1 MVESLL
7 LSWILTVLFTA
18 TAAWCAF
25 SATRPAL
32 RPSDRLSSVSHLVMS
47 LLMIAMTWPWGMSVP
62 ATPQV
67 VLFSV
72 ATVWFVALTALRVPC
87 AHGYGSPRLAHLHHA
102 VMSAAMVWM
111 VAMMPLLMLGASD
124 SGGGHHH
131 HSMGVGG
138 GAGVLA
144 APAAAETT
152 PGAVVAISAVLAA
165 FLVLSSVAWI
175 STAVDTARH
184 TLNTADTTGS
194 PADPRATRLALDSA
208 CHGAMSIGMGAM
220 LFAML

>member
-7 LSWILTVLFTA
+7 LSWVLTVLFA
-18 TAAWCAF
+18 VTAAWCAY

-32 RPSDRLSSVSHLVMS
+32 LPRDRLSSVSHLVMS
-47 LLMIAMTWPWGMSVP
+47 LLMIAMVWPWGMSVP
-62 ATPQV
+62 ATPQI
-67 VLFSV
+67 VLFA
-72 ATVWFVALTALRVPC
+72 ATALWFAALTVLRTPC
-87 AHGYGSPRLAHLHHA
+87 AHGYGSPRLAHSHHA

-111 VAMMPLLMLGASD
+111 IATMPLLMLGASD

-131 HSMGVGG
+131 SMGTGG
-138 GAGVLA
+138 GSGVLA
-144 APAAAETT
+144 APAAADTT

-165 FLVLSSVAWI
+165 FLVLSSTAWI

-184 TLNTADTTGS
+184 ALDAADTTGA
-194 PADPRATRLALDSA
+194 PADPDATRRALDSA